1 MKKYAGLLACFMAAV
16 LLLPAA
22 PLKIPARA
30 AENSEAAEAQTA
42 AAGMAESAHAVEA
55 QTAAAATASDEA
67 EAAADRAESFHYEHD
82 PMENPRAAKD
92 IIVDPGAVYG
102 YSPSPDSTR
111 LKAFVDADWSD
122 KDMVAKAKEE
132 RIAYHESLAELYRMI
147 EDMLGQGKNVEEIAR
162 AVSRRRNEL
171 RLEAYKDDEEDL
183 KKARQSNLETY
194 GDEMGPSADFLYEKY
209 GSWQTVMEKALA
221 ANPGMDACLGLYDM
235 YYDEYGIEEQV
246 MELQEEVSEEAAG
259 QESQAEKTSDEAAAE
274 EAAGQESIEK
284 SAAEDAGTYK
294 VLSGDSLWKIAED
307 TYGDGARWKQI
318 YEANKD
324 KVSDPRLI
332 YPGQELV
339 IPAA

>member
-1 MKKYAGLLACFMAAV
+1 MKKYAGLLACIMAAV

-30 AENSEAAEAQTA
+30 AENSEAAETQTA
-42 AAGMAESAHAVEA
+42 AA
-55 QTAAAATASDEA
+55 ASDEA

-122 KDMVAKAKEE
+122 KDMVGKAKEE

-246 MELQEEVSEEAAG
+246 MELQEEVSEETAG
-259 QESQAEKTSDEAAAE
+259 QEPQAEKTSDEAAAE